1 MLGKGFYFFT
11 VTVEPTL
18 NSHNRETQEVNDIS
32 SFHCLVNIFA
42 LAFRRSY
49 YTDGIIL
56 YKYIITIIIII
67 IIIVIVI
74 VIVIVIIIVIITII
88 IIIIIIIIMINKIFG
103 RLKRRENSDK
113 SRILEDFV
121 ASLTKSCVRF
131 CILILRIK
139 G

>member
-56 YKYIITIIIII
+56 YKYIITIIII
-67 IIIVIVI
+67 VV
-74 VIVIVIIIVIITII
+74 VIVIVIIIVIITI

>member
-56 YKYIITIIIII
+56 YKYII
-67 IIIVIVI
+67 IVIVI
-74 VIVIVIIIVIITII
+74 VIVIVIIVIITI

-131 CILILRIK
+131 FILILRIK